1 MAHAALGKAFP
12 DMPVVMT
19 TSSETGLSALLSLS
33 HQLLTH
39 V

>member
-12 DMPVVMT
+12 DLPVVLT
-19 TSSETGLSALLSLS
+19 TSSETGLSTPDFSAFPP
-33 HQLLTH
+33 LTS